1 MSSGSRERAR
11 GLLIKALYQWQ
22 LAGHDQDELL
32 RQYADLAEYGRVDQA
47 YFKDLLGRVLADAAN
62 LDQVIARLADRGV
75 DQLDAVGRAILL
87 LALAELKFRDD
98 VPVKVVINEAVNL
111 AKRYGAAE
119 SFRFI
124 NAVADKAS
132 RTLRAAPQATSG

>member
-1 MSSGSRERAR
+1 MSSASRERAR

-32 RQYADLAEYGRVDQA
+32 RQYADLAEFGRVDQA